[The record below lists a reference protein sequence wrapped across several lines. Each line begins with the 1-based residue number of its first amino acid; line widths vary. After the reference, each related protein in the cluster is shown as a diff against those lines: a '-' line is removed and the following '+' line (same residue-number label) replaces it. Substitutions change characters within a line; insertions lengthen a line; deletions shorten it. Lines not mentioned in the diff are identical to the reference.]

1 MSAASE
7 MLKTTEA
14 AVVSRVALRDVNRM
28 IDEGILPEGFFTHD
42 DGRHVL
48 AAGCILISF
57 YFESAKSLTS
67 EERLF
72 VIKVAVPRL
81 RRSVSFELPELV
93 EADWI
98 IQHGFLTI
106 DIAPFVRGAVERLGR
121 LVRARMLVNSSP
133 EILGGTPVIRG
144 TRIPVYDVAA
154 SAAAGMS
161 TERIL
166 AAYPG
171 LDTEKIGLATIFAQA
186 NPPRGR
192 PRGGGGELPT
202 GAVIVSD
209 QRRPRLKKAK

>member
-1 MSAASE
+1 MSTASE

-14 AVVSRVALRDVNRM
+14 AVVSRVALRDVNRV
-28 IDEGILPEGFFTHD
+28 IDEGILPEGFITHD
-42 DGRHVL
+42 DGRLVL
-48 AAGCILISF
+48 AVACTLISF

-81 RRSVSFELPELV
+81 RRSVSFELPALV
-93 EADWI
+93 EENWI
-98 IQHGFLTI
+98 IQHEYLTI
-106 DIAPFVRGAVERLGR
+106 DLAPFVRGAVERLGE
-121 LVRARMLVNSSP
+121 LVSARKMVDSSP
-133 EILGGTPVIRG
+133 DVLGGTPVIRG

-154 SAAAGMS
+154 SAAAGIS

-171 LDTEKIGLATIFAQA
+171 LGAAKIELATLFAQA
-186 NPPRGR
+186 YPPRGR
-192 PRGGGGELPT
+192 PRAGSGELPT

-209 QRRPRLKKAK
+209 HRRPRRKKAK